1 MVLDK
6 PANKLAKTTLRGF
19 TLLEVIVALAITG
32 FVLGGL
38 FSLVA
43 GSKQL
48 TWRSED
54 NLLRATQIRAAS
66 NFALLE
72 NDYDEVEEILR
83 NDNYRIR
90 AMDLLDVPE
99 RKTQATTN
107 AIQEFQIV
115 FDEREES
122 FIGYRWVDLDTV
134 R

>member
-1 MVLDK
+1 MTVLDK
-6 PANKLAKTTLRGF
+6 AGKKNQRGF

-72 NDYDEVEEILR
+72 NEYDEVEEILR

>member
-1 MVLDK
+1 MLDK
-6 PANKLAKTTLRGF
+6 AAKKNQRGF

>member
-1 MVLDK
+1 MTVLDK
-6 PANKLAKTTLRGF
+6 AAKKNQRGF

-83 NDNYRIR
+83 NDNYRIH

-107 AIQEFQIV
+107 AIQEFQID

>member
-1 MVLDK
+1 MLDK
-6 PANKLAKTTLRGF
+6 AAAKNAGGF

-72 NDYDEVEEILR
+72 NEYDEVEEILR
-83 NDNYRIR
+83 DDSYRIQ

-107 AIQEFQIV
+107 AIQQFRIV
-115 FDEREES
+115 HDDRDES
-122 FIGYRWVDLDTV
+122 FVGYRWVDLDTV

>member
-1 MVLDK
+1 MTVLDK
-6 PANKLAKTTLRGF
+6 AGKKNQRGF

-72 NDYDEVEEILR
+72 NEYDEVKEILR

>member
-1 MVLDK
+1 MMVLDK
-6 PANKLAKTTLRGF
+6 PAKRSLRGF

>member
-83 NDNYRIR
+83 NGNYRIR

>member
-6 PANKLAKTTLRGF
+6 PANKLARRTLRGF

-122 FIGYRWVDLDTV
+122 FIGSRWVDLDTV